1 MQVLNM
7 SSEILPL
14 IKKQYLVNLA
24 RNKKREDGRALD
36 EYRSLDV
43 QVNLV
48 DKAEGSAV
56 ASLGGTKVFAGIKA
70 DVGEPYPDT
79 PDKGVMITGA
89 ELIPMAAPDFEA
101 GPPGQVAVE
110 VARVVDRGIR
120 ESQALDTEALCVKEG
135 ELVRLVF
142 VDLHVLDYDGNLF
155 DACGIAAMAALAT
168 TKIPVLEEDGTPT
181 EEYIKLPIRDL
192 AVPCTFVKLGDALL
206 LDPFLDE
213 EKALDSRMTVA
224 TDIENRVCAMQKG
237 DAGGFTL
244 DEVMQAVRI
253 SKTKGEEIRT
263 LMKEVVQWADLEP
276 DMDES

>member
-1 MQVLNM
+1 M
-7 SSEILPL
+7 SEILPL
-14 IKKQYLVNLA
+14 IKKQYLVSLA
-24 RNKKREDGRALD
+24 KNKKREDGRALD
-36 EYRSLDV
+36 EYRSIDV

-48 DKAEGSAV
+48 EKAEGSAV
-56 ASLGGTKVFAGIKA
+56 ATLGGTKVFAGIKA

-101 GPPGQVAVE
+101 GPPGQDAVE

-135 ELVRLVF
+135 ELVRLIF

-206 LDPFLDE
+206 LDPSLDE

-263 LMKEVVQWADLEP
+263 LMKEVVQWADSEP
-276 DMDES
+276 DMDEN